1 MRDRQDDAFQSLVST
16 SCDQAVFDTLVSL
29 ARELGFEFCAYAL
42 CLPTPCSRPVTVSI
56 SNYPGPWQARYR
68 EQDYFQLDPVVRHCL
83 RSSTALAWS
92 EELFREVPQLRT
104 EARAHGLMH
113 GWTQSSRSVDGAT
126 GMLSLV
132 RSTVALTPA
141 ELEEKRF
148 RMSWLAHVAHAEM
161 SRRLVG
167 KIAPVLASRLT
178 PRELEVL
185 RWTADGKTA
194 SEICNILKIS
204 KSTVAFHI
212 SNAVEKLEVSN
223 KAAASVRAAVLGLF
237 Y

>member
-1 MRDRQDDAFQSLVST
+1 MRARQDDAFQSLVST
-16 SCDQAVFDTLVSL
+16 SCERAVFDTLASL
-29 ARELGFEFCAYAL
+29 GRELGFEFCAYAL
-42 CLPTPCSRPVTVSI
+42 CLPTECSRPLTISI
-56 SNYPGPWQARYR
+56 SNYPERWRARYGA
-68 EQDYFQLDPVVRHCL
+68 QDYFRLDPVVRHCL
-83 RSSTALAWS
+83 RSTMALTWS
-92 EELFREVPQLRT
+92 EELFLDAPQLRA
-104 EARAHGLMH
+104 EARAHGLEY
-113 GWTQSSRSVDGAT
+113 GWTQSTRSVDGAT

-132 RSTVALTPA
+132 RSAVALTPA

-148 RMSWLAHVAHAEM
+148 RMNWLAHVAHAEM
-161 SRRLVG
+161 SRRLTS
-167 KIAPVLASRLT
+167 KIAPVTASRLT
-178 PRELEVL
+178 PREIEVL

-194 SEICNILKIS
+194 GEICNILKIS